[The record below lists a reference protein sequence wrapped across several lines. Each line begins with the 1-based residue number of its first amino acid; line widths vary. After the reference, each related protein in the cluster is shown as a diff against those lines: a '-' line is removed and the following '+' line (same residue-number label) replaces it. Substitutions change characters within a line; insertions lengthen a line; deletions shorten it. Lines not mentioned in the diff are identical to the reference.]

1 MKIAYITAQTP
12 YGSGESFILPEIL
25 ELHRRGHEIKVFP
38 LRPNRDIGPGIERQE
53 VAKLTEFIP
62 LLDFSVL
69 FRAVRLIMKRP
80 GVFLRIIRDVII
92 YSGSLKKIIKN
103 IVVIPKGLVIG
114 EETKKGNFDHIH
126 AHWASTP
133 STAAY
138 IASLY
143 SGVPWSFTAHR
154 WDIKESNM
162 MEQKVR
168 KASFARTISINGA
181 SNIKS
186 RVDPG
191 LWQKIVTIHM
201 GVILPKVSSLHG
213 SNSEFVI
220 ATIGNLLPVKGH
232 KFLIQACSL
241 LRSQGRKF
249 KCLVIGDGPEEV
261 ELKRLTDELQLNDII
276 QFLGRV
282 PHDEVLRL
290 LASGSISAVVH
301 PSILTKDGE
310 EEGIPVALMEAMAS
324 GIPVI
329 STTTGG
335 IPELLG
341 NGAGLLVPP
350 QDSVSL
356 ANAIQSLMD
365 DSDLWHELSVKGRKK
380 VEKDFSIESVAE
392 ELIKLFQAHSH
403 KP

>member
-1 MKIAYITAQTP
+1 MKIAYITAQAP
-12 YGSGESFILPEIL
+12 YSSGEAFILPEVL
-25 ELHRRGHEIKVFP
+25 ELMRKGCEVTVFP
-38 LRPNRDIGPGIERQE
+38 LRPNRKVGPGIECQE
-53 VAKLTEFIP
+53 VANFTKRIP
-62 LLDFSVL
+62 LIDLSVFSQTIKL
-69 FRAVRLIMKRP
+69 AIKHPTIF
-80 GVFLRIIRDVII
+80 IRVISDI
-92 YSGSLKKIIKN
+92 VKYSGSLKKIIKN
-103 IVVIPKGLVIG
+103 IAVIPKGLVIG
-114 EETKKGNFDHIH
+114 EEIKKGNFDHIH

-143 SGVPWSFTAHR
+143 SGVSWSFTAHR
-154 WDIKESNM
+154 WDIVESNM
-162 MEQKVR
+162 LEKKVR
-168 KASFARTISINGA
+168 EASFARTISMNGA
-181 SNIKS
+181 NNVKS
-186 RVDPG
+186 KIDPE

-201 GVILPKVSSLHG
+201 GVKLPEVHCTHVIK
-213 SNSEFVI
+213 NEFLI

-232 KFLIQACSL
+232 KFLIQACSQ
-241 LRSQGRKF
+241 LRNQGRKF
-249 KCLVIGDGPEEV
+249 ECLVIGDGPEEM
-261 ELKRLTDELQLNDII
+261 ELKRLSNELQLNDVI
-276 QFLGRV
+276 QFLGRI

-365 DSDLWHELSVKGRKK
+365 DSDLWHKLSVRGRKK

-403 KP
+403 TP